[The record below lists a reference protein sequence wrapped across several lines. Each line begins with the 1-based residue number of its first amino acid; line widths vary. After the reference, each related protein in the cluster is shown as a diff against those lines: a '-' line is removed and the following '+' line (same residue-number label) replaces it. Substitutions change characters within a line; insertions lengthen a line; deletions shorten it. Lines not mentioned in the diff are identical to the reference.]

1 MFGDPD
7 DESVSDRLWALIKEK
22 LGIMAPVWI
31 VPRPE
36 TLTIFDY
43 RPTFLMFLSAAGSL
57 FFLALFMVFLVKI
70 DSVIDS
76 FGFWVIGI
84 FALALLVLSLR
95 GTIREVYFFDKTK
108 DSYAFVRQFIYRKEI
123 IEGALSQFTGAYVR
137 TQTNDDSETYFV
149 MLKQEGMFL
158 TGVAEQTLRE
168 EVPIFN
174 SFDSEARIANA
185 ISSFLNTGKD
195 MTDGK

>member
-7 DESVSDRLWALIKEK
+7 DESVSDRLWVLIKEK

-57 FFLALFMVFLVKI
+57 FFSALFVVFLVKI

-108 DSYAFVRQFIYRKEI
+108 DSYAFVRQFIYSKEI

>member
-57 FFLALFMVFLVKI
+57 FFSALFMVFLVKI

>member
-7 DESVSDRLWALIKEK
+7 GESVSDRLWALIKEK

-43 RPTFLMFLSAAGSL
+43 RPTFLMFLSAAGSS
-57 FFLALFMVFLVKI
+57 FFSALFVLFLVKI

>member
-57 FFLALFMVFLVKI
+57 FFSALFMVFLVKI

-108 DSYAFVRQFIYRKEI
+108 DSYAFVRQFIYSKEI

>member
-7 DESVSDRLWALIKEK
+7 DESVSDRLWVLIKEK

-57 FFLALFMVFLVKI
+57 FFSALFVLFLVKI

-84 FALALLVLSLR
+84 LALALLVLSLR

>member
-57 FFLALFMVFLVKI
+57 FFSALFVVFLVKI

>member
-7 DESVSDRLWALIKEK
+7 DESVSDRLWVLIKEK

-57 FFLALFMVFLVKI
+57 FFSALFVLFLVKI

>member
-7 DESVSDRLWALIKEK
+7 DESVSDRLWVLIKEK

-57 FFLALFMVFLVKI
+57 FFSALFVVFLVKI

-108 DSYAFVRQFIYRKEI
+108 DSYAFVRQFVYGKEI

-185 ISSFLNTGKD
+185 ISAFLNTGKD

>member
-7 DESVSDRLWALIKEK
+7 DESVSDRLWVLIKEK

-57 FFLALFMVFLVKI
+57 FFSALFVVFLVKI

>member
-7 DESVSDRLWALIKEK
+7 DESVSDRLWVLIKEK

-57 FFLALFMVFLVKI
+57 FFSALFVLFLVKI

-108 DSYAFVRQFIYRKEI
+108 DNYAFVRQFIYRKEI

>member
-57 FFLALFMVFLVKI
+57 FFSALFVVFLVKI

-108 DSYAFVRQFIYRKEI
+108 DSYAFVRQFIYSKEI

>member
-7 DESVSDRLWALIKEK
+7 DESVSDRLWVLIKEK

-57 FFLALFMVFLVKI
+57 FFSALFVVFLVKI

-84 FALALLVLSLR
+84 LALALLVLSLR

-108 DSYAFVRQFIYRKEI
+108 DSYAFVRQFVYRKEI

-168 EVPIFN
+168 KVPIFN

-185 ISSFLNTGKD
+185 ISAFLNTGKD

>member
-7 DESVSDRLWALIKEK
+7 DESVSDRLWVLIKEK

-57 FFLALFMVFLVKI
+57 FFSALFVVFLVKI

-195 MTDGK
+195 MADGK

>member
-57 FFLALFMVFLVKI
+57 FFSALFVVFLVKI

-84 FALALLVLSLR
+84 LALALLVLSLR

-108 DSYAFVRQFIYRKEI
+108 DSYAFVRQFIYSKEI

>member
-7 DESVSDRLWALIKEK
+7 DESVSDRLWVLIKEK

-57 FFLALFMVFLVKI
+57 FFSALFVVFLVKI

-195 MTDGK
+195 MTDGR

>member
-57 FFLALFMVFLVKI
+57 FFSALFVLFLVKI

>member
-7 DESVSDRLWALIKEK
+7 DESVSDRLWVLIKEK

-57 FFLALFMVFLVKI
+57 FFSALFMVFLVKI